1 MLKIIAIILMF
12 GLIVFV
18 HEFGHFL
25 FAKLNHIRVNEF
37 AIGMG
42 PAIMKFGKKE
52 TQYSVRLLPIG
63 GYCLMAGQ
71 DGEETEVEGSFD
83 SKSVLAR
90 LSVML
95 AGPFFNFILAL
106 LISVGTAHFYQVD
119 PPVITEVS
127 QGSPAAEAGLEAGD
141 EITAINGSNIY
152 LFREITLFRE
162 LEDLTKPVE
171 LTWLHN
177 GQYKTA
183 TLNLSEKQN
192 YMFGITCMPREAKNF
207 GEELYYSLIEV
218 RFQIKTAITSVKM
231 LFSGRASV
239 KDLSGPVGIGNMM
252 SEVIDEAEA
261 SGGTKN
267 AILSILSFMVL
278 VSANLGVMNLLPIP
292 GLDGGRIIFLL
303 IEAITRKKVPKNKE
317 MIVTFI
323 GFALLMLLMIF
334 VFFNDITKL
343 FH

>member
-42 PAIMKFGKKE
+42 PAIMKFGRKE